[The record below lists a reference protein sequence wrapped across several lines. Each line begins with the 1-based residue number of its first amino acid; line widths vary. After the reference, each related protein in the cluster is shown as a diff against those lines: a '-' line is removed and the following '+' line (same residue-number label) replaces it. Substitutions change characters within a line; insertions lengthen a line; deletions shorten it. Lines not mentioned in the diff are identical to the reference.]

1 MNKKEREEAIKYI
14 KSQLEN
20 GYIDLN
26 DIHDENEFKIVK
38 QAMSALIAIE
48 QIRWERD
55 IAIAQLDEL
64 CLSLGQEIDGVYL
77 TKEEHNDL
85 CQYKYMYEDL
95 CN

>member
-1 MNKKEREEAIKYI
+1 MNKKEMEEAIKHI
-14 KSQLEN
+14 ESQLEC
-20 GYIDLN
+20 GYIDLSEV
-26 DIHDENEFKIVK
+26 HDKNEIEVIKH
-38 QAMSALIAIE
+38 AMSAMFAIE

-77 TKEEHNDL
+77 TKEEYDDL

-95 CN
+95 CS